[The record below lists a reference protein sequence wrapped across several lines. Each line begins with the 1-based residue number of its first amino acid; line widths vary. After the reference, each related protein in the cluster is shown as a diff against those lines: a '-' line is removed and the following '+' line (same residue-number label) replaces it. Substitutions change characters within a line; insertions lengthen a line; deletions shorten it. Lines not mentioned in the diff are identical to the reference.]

1 MHSGLR
7 RVWAVIVLATLAGC
21 ASEPGGPGDGGHPGA
36 HPASAGES
44 SEMVTLRCE
53 SDHGHKRRCD
63 VDTRGGVVLSRR
75 MSTTPCI
82 QGLNWDFDERGIWVT
97 AGCRAEF
104 TTGGGHVSGAAVHP
118 DAKLVRC
125 ESDKGRRRRCDVAVT
140 QGVDLRRNISRTPCI
155 RGDNWGWDRG
165 GVWVDHGCRGDFE
178 VF

>member
-1 MHSGLR
+1 MHNGLR
-7 RVWAVIVLATLAGC
+7 NAWAVMALATLAGC
-21 ASEPGGPGDGGHPGA
+21 ASEPEGARDGGYPGA
-36 HPASAGES
+36 REASSPGGSIER
-44 SEMVTLRCE
+44 VTIRCE

-75 MSTTPCI
+75 MSTTPCV
-82 QGLNWDFDERGIWVT
+82 QGLNWDFDERGVWVT

-104 TTGGGHVSGAAVHP
+104 TTGGEPISGVVHP
-118 DAKLVRC
+118 EAKLVRC

-140 QGVDLRRNISRTPCI
+140 HGVDLRRNISRTPCI

-165 GVWVDHGCRGDFE
+165 GVWVEHGCRGDFE